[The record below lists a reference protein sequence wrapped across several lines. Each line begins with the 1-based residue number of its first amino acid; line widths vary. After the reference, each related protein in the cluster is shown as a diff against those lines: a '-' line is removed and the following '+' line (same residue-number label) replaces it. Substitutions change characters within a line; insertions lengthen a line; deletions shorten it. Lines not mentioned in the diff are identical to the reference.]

1 MEMRTS
7 NTEKVNNFIASL
19 PPNLSEKNKNSR
31 KLQFMA
37 ENGIRQLG
45 LPRIGH
51 FADKLRP
58 EPMHCEINAWQHY
71 IDLLYLE
78 AVRIKKFDPFVSALA
93 APIGNRD
100 GDIEEGQPQ
109 KTLLRVSDIDSV
121 VERARKQEML
131 QKSEEDLK
139 QYLQKTGFP
148 HVRHA
153 TGEGGCGLGYLA
165 SRVKEHF
172 SDETNRYN
180 KLPVRLIGNQAIAL
194 ARYYYRLVDTLES
207 EDETEA
213 QTIQR
218 LALSKIG
225 EYLRNAG
232 GFLIE

>member
-1 MEMRTS
+1 MIRSALLNFSQEQTCPGLSNELNQAATYPSPYANVHKGNMNTMGGSTGVGKDDTWKPSTMEMRTS

-31 KLQFMA
+31 KLQFMT

-58 EPMHCEINAWQHY
+58 EPMHCEINTWQHY
-71 IDLLYLE
+71 IE
-78 AVRIKKFDPFVSALA
+78 AVKRGKFDHFVFALA

-100 GDIEEGQPQ
+100 GDAEEGRPQ
-109 KTLLRVSDIDSV
+109 KTLLRVSGIKSV
-121 VERARKQEML
+121 GERARKQEIL

-153 TGEGGCGLGYLA
+153 SGKGGGLC
-165 SRVKEHF
+165 
-172 SDETNRYN
+172 
-180 KLPVRLIGNQAIAL
+180 LIIA
-194 ARYYYRLVDTLES
+194 
-207 EDETEA
+207 
-213 QTIQR
+213 
-218 LALSKIG
+218 
-225 EYLRNAG
+225 
-232 GFLIE
+232 

>member
-78 AVRIKKFDPFVSALA
+78 AVRIKKFDPFVSAL
-93 APIGNRD
+93 
-100 GDIEEGQPQ
+100 E
-109 KTLLRVSDIDSV
+109 
-121 VERARKQEML
+121 
-131 QKSEEDLK
+131 
-139 QYLQKTGFP
+139 
-148 HVRHA
+148 
-153 TGEGGCGLGYLA
+153 
-165 SRVKEHF
+165 
-172 SDETNRYN
+172 
-180 KLPVRLIGNQAIAL
+180 
-194 ARYYYRLVDTLES
+194 
-207 EDETEA
+207 EA

-232 GFLIE
+232 GFLI

>member
-78 AVRIKKFDPFVSALA
+78 AVRRGKFDPFVSALA

-100 GDIEEGQPQ
+100 GDVKEGQPQ

-121 VERARKQEML
+121 GERARKQEML

-139 QYLQKTGFP
+139 QCLQKTGFP

-153 TGEGGCGLGYLA
+153 SGRGGGVWTGILGF
-165 SRVKEHF
+165 K
-172 SDETNRYN
+172 
-180 KLPVRLIGNQAIAL
+180 
-194 ARYYYRLVDTLES
+194 
-207 EDETEA
+207 
-213 QTIQR
+213 
-218 LALSKIG
+218 SK
-225 EYLRNAG
+225 RT
-232 GFLIE
+232 FQ